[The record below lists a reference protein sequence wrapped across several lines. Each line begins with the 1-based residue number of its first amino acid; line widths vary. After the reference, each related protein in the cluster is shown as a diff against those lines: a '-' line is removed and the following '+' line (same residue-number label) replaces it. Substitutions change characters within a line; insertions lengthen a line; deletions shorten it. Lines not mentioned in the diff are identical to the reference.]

1 MVVLFFDGLRFD
13 RFNGIFRNF
22 SGAFRCFNRGFPFG
36 NFNLFLLLFL
46 RCGGQR
52 DEAVVVEDAHDLDAL
67 RGTGDELDFA
77 DRRPDDDA
85 VGADHD
91 EIVVIAF
98 VIGTALTIW
107 AVAKLIEM
115 LLKKY
120 EIQSYWGIIG
130 FIVSSAIIIVL
141 QNVFMVDGGWT
152 SAATV
157 LAGTSVLEYILGVL
171 LAALGF
177 YGAYKL

>member
-1 MVVLFFDGLRFD
+1 
-13 RFNGIFRNF
+13 
-22 SGAFRCFNRGFPFG
+22 
-36 NFNLFLLLFL
+36 
-46 RCGGQR
+46 
-52 DEAVVVEDAHDLDAL
+52 
-67 RGTGDELDFA
+67 
-77 DRRPDDDA
+77 
-85 VGADHD
+85 
-91 EIVVIAF
+91 
-98 VIGTALTIW
+98 
-107 AVAKLIEM
+107 M

>member
-1 MVVLFFDGLRFD
+1 MVVLLFDGLRFD
-13 RFNGIFRNF
+13 RFNGL
-22 SGAFRCFNRGFPFG
+22 SSFRCFCRGFSFG
-36 NFNLFLLLFL
+36 NFRFFLLLFL

-67 RGTGDELDFA
+67 RGTGNELDFA
-77 DRRPDDDA
+77 DRRPDDDT

-130 FIVSSAIIIVL
+130 FVLASAIIIVL
-141 QNVFMVDGGWT
+141 QNFFMLDGAWT

-157 LAGTSVLEYILGVL
+157 LAGTPVWEYILGVA

-177 YGAYKL
+177 YGSYKM

>member
-1 MVVLFFDGLRFD
+1 MVVLFFDGLCFD
-13 RFNGIFRNF
+13 RFNGLFR
-22 SGAFRCFNRGFPFG
+22 
-36 NFNLFLLLFL
+36 LLFL

-52 DEAVVVEDAHDLDAL
+52 DEAVVVEDAHDLDTL
-67 RGTGDELDFA
+67 RGTGNELDFA

-85 VGADHD
+85 VGGDHD
-91 EIVVIAF
+91 EVVDLAF

-141 QNVFMVDGGWT
+141 QNFFMVDGVWT

-157 LAGTSVLEYILGVL
+157 LAGTSVLEYILAGTSVLEYILGVV